1 MLLDHLS
8 TPLPVSCLRAGL
20 SISCDGYG
28 MRATPC
34 CVIVLLDLVS
44 WLLCCVVVLVWFVFI
59 VCKPCLR
66 AGWGTL
72 CSLVAIA
79 SLPRHGRNTEHGPFP
94 RIWLTPS
101 NYDGKLLSRSLGCGH
116 LGLDV
121 VIDADS
127 YPHVL
132 SPP

>member
-1 MLLDHLS
+1 MS
-8 TPLPVSCLRAGL
+8 VSCLCRWSTYLHL
-20 SISCDGYG
+20 SRYEYG
-28 MRATPC
+28 MCATPC

-66 AGWGTL
+66 AGWETL
-72 CSLVAIA
+72 CSLVAIV
-79 SLPRHGRNTEHGPFP
+79 SSPCHGRNTEHGPFP

-101 NYDGKLLSRSLGCGH
+101 NYDGKLLSGSLECGH

-121 VIDADS
+121 FIGIGIRGQPLYVDGCQL
-127 YPHVL
+127 V
-132 SPP
+132 